1 MSLTDE
7 AISRIKAMIIEGTL
21 QPGTRL
27 PKEDDLARELG
38 LSRNSLREAVRALT
52 AMNILIVKQGDGTYV
67 SSLEPH
73 LLMETL
79 SFASDISQGE
89 TALQLLQ
96 TRRLL
101 EPQATALAA
110 RLVTAEDLAR
120 LRAVLEESEQ
130 TADAGE
136 FVRLDTEFHRQIV
149 AVIGNPVLSVL
160 LQVLSSHTQ
169 RVRILRGNRVGRAI
183 EMVHAE
189 HRAILDALEARDA
202 ELAAAAATLHVAAVE
217 RWLAQNIDDPAIRR
231 GPGPEPELALDL
243 RGLPGKPAGGVPDP
257 AHL

>member
-7 AISRIKAMIIEGTL
+7 AIGRIKAMIVEGTL

-79 SFASDISQGE
+79 SFASDISHGE

-101 EPQATALAA
+101 EPHATALAA
-110 RLVTAEDLAR
+110 RLVTAEDLGR
-120 LRAVLEESEQ
+120 LRGVLDESER
-130 TADAGE
+130 TGDVGE
-136 FVRLDTEFHRQIV
+136 FIRLDMEFHRQIV
-149 AVIGNPVLSVL
+149 DVIGNPVLSVL
-160 LQVLSSHTQ
+160 LQVLSTHTQ

-183 EMVHAE
+183 ESVHAE
-189 HRAILDALEARDA
+189 HRAILAALESGDA
-202 ELAAAAATLHVAAVE
+202 DVAAAAATLHVAAVE
-217 RWLAQNIDDPAIRR
+217 RWLAQNLADPAI
-231 GPGPEPELALDL
+231 GSDPAPE
-243 RGLPGKPAGGVPDP
+243 P
-257 AHL
+257 AHLQA

>member
-1 MSLTDE
+1 MSLTEE
-7 AISRIKAMIIEGTL
+7 AISRIKAMIVEGTL
-21 QPGTRL
+21 QPGVRL

-52 AMNILIVKQGDGTYV
+52 AMNILVVKQGDGTYV

-101 EPQATALAA
+101 EPSATALAA
-110 RLVTAEDLAR
+110 RLVTAGDLAR
-120 LRAVLEESEQ
+120 LRAILDESER
-130 TADAGE
+130 TEAIGE
-136 FVRLDTEFHRQIV
+136 FIRLDMEFHRQIV
-149 AVIGNPVLSVL
+149 DVIGNPVLSVL
-160 LQVLSSHTQ
+160 LQVLSTHTQ

-183 EMVHAE
+183 ESVHAE
-189 HRAILDALEARDA
+189 HRTILAALEAGDPD
-202 ELAAAAATLHVAAVE
+202 LAAAAATLHVAAVE
-217 RWLAQNIDDPAIRR
+217 RWLAQNLGDPAIGR
-231 GPGPEPELALDL
+231 GPEPDPE
-243 RGLPGKPAGGVPDP
+243 PVAGQDSADDSGQDS
-257 AHL
+257 

>member
-1 MSLTDE
+1 MSLTEE
-7 AISRIKAMIIEGTL
+7 AISRIKAMIVEGTL

-101 EPQATALAA
+101 EPPATALAA
-110 RLVTAEDLAR
+110 RLVTPDDLAR
-120 LRAVLEESEQ
+120 LRTVLDESEL
-130 TADAGE
+130 TEDIGE
-136 FVRLDTEFHRQIV
+136 FIRLDMEFHRQIV
-149 AVIGNPVLSVL
+149 DVIGNPVLSVL
-160 LQVLSSHTQ
+160 LQVLSTHTQ

-183 EMVHAE
+183 ESVHAE
-189 HRAILDALEARDA
+189 HRAILSALETGDA
-202 ELAAAAATLHVAAVE
+202 DVAAAAATLHVAAVE
-217 RWLAQNIDDPAIRR
+217 RWLTQNLGDPAILR
-231 GPGPEPELALDL
+231 GPAADPA
-243 RGLPGKPAGGVPDP
+243 PAGVAEPVGDP
-257 AHL
+257 VNSGA